1 MDLLG
6 HIKDPLGHKSSKKA
20 KKAQKKKSLIEEV
33 KSIKYT
39 IKWFTSKFLQSQ
51 QNQWLFTTA
60 CKCKLALTIH
70 DLAFTSDL
78 GR

>member
-6 HIKDPLGHKSSKKA
+6 HIKDPLGHKSSKKS
-20 KKAQKKKSLIEEV
+20 KKKHKRKSSIEEV

-39 IKWFTSKFLQSQ
+39 AKWFTSKFLQSQ

-60 CKCKLALTIH
+60 CICKPALTIH

>member
-20 KKAQKKKSLIEEV
+20 KKSTKEKSLIEEV

>member
-20 KKAQKKKSLIEEV
+20 KKKHKRKSSIEEV

-39 IKWFTSKFLQSQ
+39 AKIYEVNKINDYLQQ
-51 QNQWLFTTA
+51 HANANW
-60 CKCKLALTIH
+60 H
-70 DLAFTSDL
+70 
-78 GR
+78 